1 MGSGDGPLV
10 VIRAGARSLKRELG
24 PLVWAVLEDVA
35 LEARPDGA
43 GRHLA
48 ATSSRTVAEHLGLAP
63 GTAAKALARLR
74 SLGLVDHARQAGESG
89 RFGLS
94 VYVLGDVPGL
104 EVVGGDDRPGAA
116 RPEPSAPTPP
126 RTATPR
132 PAAPRTTAPR
142 TEAPRTEAPRTARRH
157 TVEGDSEGAGSP
169 APAPAGDYD
178 QLDLLHI
185 ELPSKDRSQR

>member
-1 MGSGDGPLV
+1 MSGDGPLV

-43 GRHLA
+43 GRSLA
-48 ATSSRTVAEHLGLAP
+48 ATSSRAVAEHLGVTP

-74 SLGLVDHARQAGESG
+74 SLGLVDHARQAGEAG

-104 EVVGGDDRPGAA
+104 EVVGGNDLAGTTPPGPPGPA
-116 RPEPSAPTPP
+116 RP
-126 RTATPR
+126 RTAAAR
-132 PAAPRTTAPR
+132 LAAPRA
-142 TEAPRTEAPRTARRH
+142 ARRH
-157 TVEGDSEGAGSP
+157 TAEDRSEDPGSP
-169 APAPAGDYD
+169 VAAGDYD
-178 QLDLLHI
+178 QLDLLHMD
-185 ELPSKDRSQR
+185 LPIKDRARP